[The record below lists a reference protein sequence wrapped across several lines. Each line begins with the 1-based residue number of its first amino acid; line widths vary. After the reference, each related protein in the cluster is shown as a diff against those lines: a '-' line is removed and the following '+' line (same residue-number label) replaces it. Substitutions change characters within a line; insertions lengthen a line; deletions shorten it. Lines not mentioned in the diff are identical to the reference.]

1 MRSCPPCDSPCR
13 SGRFSRPPR
22 VAYRRRHHSCTVVR
36 EESFLRAIV
45 VLLRPEQWVKNLII
59 FGALIFAREFTQ
71 VDKILAALLTFGVF
85 CVLSSAVYV
94 INDIHDR
101 ESDRMHPLKKNRPIA
116 SGAVGVG
123 SARALAIILILL
135 GLLAT
140 IFLPRPVTY
149 IACLFVAFNI
159 LYTALLK
166 HIVIIDVMAIAASF
180 VIRAAAG
187 SYAIA
192 VPTSPWLIACT
203 FLLALFIGFGK
214 RRHELV
220 TLKDDAVSHR
230 VTLKKYS
237 PYFLDQLISVVTAST
252 VVAYTFYT
260 LSPEIQEKLGVEH
273 LELTIPFVLYGIFRY
288 LYLIHQEERGG
299 SPASV
304 LLSDIPI
311 LVNVVLWFLSVMAI
325 FMFSAGNH

>member
-1 MRSCPPCDSPCR
+1 MMKLR
-13 SGRFSRPPR
+13 
-22 VAYRRRHHSCTVVR
+22 
-36 EESFLRAIV
+36 SFLSLI
-45 VLLRPEQWVKNLII
+45 RPEQWVKNLII
-59 FGALIFAREFTQ
+59 FGALIFAREFTET
-71 VDKILAALLTFGVF
+71 DNILTAILAFGVF
-85 CVLSSAVYV
+85 CLLSSAVYIV
-94 INDIHDR
+94 NDIHDR
-101 ESDRMHPLKKNRPIA
+101 DSDRLHPLKRSRPIA
-116 SGAVGVG
+116 SGEISVPAARFLAVLLIVVG
-123 SARALAIILILL
+123 I
-135 GLLAT
+135 GLT
-140 IFLPRPVTY
+140 VFLPRPVTY
-149 IACLFVAFNI
+149 IAAIFVAFNI

-166 HIVIIDVMAIAASF
+166 NIVIIDVMSIAVSF

-187 SYAIA
+187 SYAIE
-192 VPTSPWLIACT
+192 VPTSAWLVACT

-220 TLKDDAVSHR
+220 TLKDDAVGHR

-299 SPASV
+299 SPTSV

-311 LVNVVLWFLSVMAI
+311 LVNIALWFLSVMAI
-325 FMFSAGNH
+325 FMFSAGIQ

>member
-1 MRSCPPCDSPCR
+1 MMKLR
-13 SGRFSRPPR
+13 
-22 VAYRRRHHSCTVVR
+22 
-36 EESFLRAIV
+36 SFLALI
-45 VLLRPEQWVKNLII
+45 RPEQWVKNLII
-59 FGALIFAREFTQ
+59 FGALIFARQFTET
-71 VDKILAALLTFGVF
+71 DNILMAILAFAVF
-85 CVLSSAVYV
+85 CLLSSAVYV
-94 INDIHDR
+94 VNDIHDR
-101 ESDRMHPLKKNRPIA
+101 DSDRLHPLKRSRPVA
-116 SGAVGVG
+116 SGAISVPA
-123 SARALAIILILL
+123 ARFLAVALIVL
-135 GLLAT
+135 GIGLT
-140 IFLPRPVTY
+140 MFLPRPVTY
-149 IACLFVAFNI
+149 IAAIFVAFNI

-166 HIVIIDVMAIAASF
+166 NIVIIDVMSIAVSF

-187 SYAIA
+187 SYAIE
-192 VPTSPWLIACT
+192 VPTSAWLVACT

-220 TLKDDAVSHR
+220 TLKDDAVGHR

-299 SPASV
+299 SPTSV

-311 LVNVVLWFLSVMAI
+311 LVNIALWFLSVMAI
-325 FMFSAGNH
+325 FMLSAGTQ